1 MVAAARFVHTAVGTL
16 VIKPGFGPEMRCS
29 GGSQGT
35 EEPETYLVRIAT
47 AIRALVE
54 AVGLVAVPNGQCFG
68 RARAR
73 RFFFWQPQAPSP
85 GAGEEAGPGE
95 LPTAADV
102 YQALLFARLDLE
114 NAAVRAVRAV
124 QSVGTAQASE
134 PFVDDGLSSGDESE
148 DDLLEE
154 LESEDDDDSELDSE
168 ENGDGSGSEESY
180 YDTETDVEGAN
191 REEDGTRRVA
201 PASTSAK
208 GAAALN
214 QANIIPPPPSY
225 HSPP

>member
-1 MVAAARFVHTAVGTL
+1 MTQASPASLINQQNRRPDLRSPAHHCLLPSGPSMTANTARSRAPTPWITPRQQL
-16 VIKPGFGPEMRCS
+16 QS
-29 GGSQGT
+29 GRSLRQS
-35 EEPETYLVRIAT
+35 
-47 AIRALVE
+47 
-54 AVGLVAVPNGQCFG
+54 
-68 RARAR
+68 
-73 RFFFWQPQAPSP
+73 QPQAPSP
-85 GAGEEAGPGE
+85 SAGEEAGPGE

-102 YQALLFARLDLE
+102 YQALLFARPDLE